1 MAEISGPGVQAVAP
15 RQAWWT
21 EQSQQGWLQCFCEK
35 YVRTVGD
42 LCFFYRAPLS
52 PREGSVQFLLCKQ
65 WKERLLVGAYPAS
78 LGIEIGLLPVVREA
92 GNRLCS
98 LEVNFQVWR
107 LTT

>member
-1 MAEISGPGVQAVAP
+1 M
-15 RQAWWT
+15 
-21 EQSQQGWLQCFCEK
+21 
-35 YVRTVGD
+35 RTVGD
-42 LCFFYRAPLS
+42 LCFLTGPPFHMAPLS

-65 WKERLLVGAYPAS
+65 WRERLLIGAYLAS

-98 LEVNFQVWR
+98 LDGNFQVWR